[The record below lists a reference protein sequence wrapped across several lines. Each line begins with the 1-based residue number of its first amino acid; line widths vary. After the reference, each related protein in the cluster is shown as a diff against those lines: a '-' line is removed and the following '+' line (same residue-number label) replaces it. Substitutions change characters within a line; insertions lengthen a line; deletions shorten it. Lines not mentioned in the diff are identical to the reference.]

1 MEVAISKKRIL
12 IDKANA
18 RIVAVV
24 SIAAA
29 LVVLGVVSSKV
40 LISQAAY
47 QNRIIT
53 KKKQAVTTLKADIE
67 QVKKL
72 QVSYDDFVNLQKNI
86 IGGNRSGLAENDGE
100 NSKIILDALPSQY
113 NFPELTTNLE
123 ALVGTQN
130 AKLTSVSG
138 TDDEVAQGGNRLS
151 ATPKPVTMPF
161 QFTVSDSYEKVQAVT
176 GALERSIRPIQVKTV
191 DLSGTQNTMVLSVT
205 AQTYFQPAKTLNV
218 GKVVVK

>member
-18 RIVAVV
+18 RIVAIV

-29 LVVLGVVSSKV
+29 VVVLGMVSSKV

-53 KKKQAVTTLKADIE
+53 KKKQAVSTLKVDTD

-72 QVSYDDFVNLQKNI
+72 QVSYDDFVNLEKNI
-86 IGGNRSGLAENDGE
+86 IGGNRSGIAENDGE

-123 ALVGTQN
+123 ALVETQS
-130 AKLTSVSG
+130 AKLTSISG
-138 TDDEVAQGGNRLS
+138 TDDEVVQGSNRLS
-151 ATPKPVTMPF
+151 ATPKPVAMPF
-161 QFTVSDSYEKVQAVT
+161 QFTVTDNYTKVQAVT
-176 GALERSIRPIQVKTV
+176 AALERSIRPIQIQTL
-191 DLSGTQNTMVLSVT
+191 DLSGDQNTMVLSVT
-205 AQTYFQPAKTLNV
+205 AQTYYQPAKTLNV